1 MPNIPGE
8 AIPIVMFVMAG
19 LTMIGYPLAR
29 ALARRIENKQISPRV
44 PADLE
49 ARLERMERGIESIAV
64 EVERISE
71 GQRFTTKLL
80 SEQRPAALPGVH
92 AREGK

>member
-8 AIPIVMFVMAG
+8 AIPIVMFIMAG

-29 ALARRIENKQISPRV
+29 ALARRIENKSIGPRV
-44 PADLE
+44 PEDLE

-64 EVERISE
+64 EIERISE
-71 GQRFTTKLL
+71 GQRFTTRLL
-80 SEQRPAALPGVH
+80 AEQRPAALPGVPS
-92 AREGK
+92 RDDK